1 MTCLP
6 GQSAN
11 GAGIEQAEPYLETRV
26 NRCKRLTLCMSD
38 LEMLAAT
45 VNAVNGKENPAIFN
59 SSEKIDTA
67 SVH

>member
-1 MTCLP
+1 MICLL

-11 GAGIEQAEPYLETRV
+11 GAGIEQAATYRETRL

-38 LEMLAAT
+38 LEMLGAT